1 MALLAR
7 LRNNSPV
14 PSKKIPL
21 AFLPTR
27 RPSTLTPSLSKALS
41 RGWGMFAS
49 TTVPSILSFRPRGV
63 ALCST
68 ARATARSLRRSSV
81 SGPTSFAQ
89 RMRVVSSGAA
99 SRYSRQN
106 CLKTS
111 ESETLRSV
119 ASKLQ
124 P

>member
-14 PSKKIPL
+14 PSKIPL

-49 TTVPSILSFRPRGV
+49 TTVPSILSFRPRV